1 MRRRRGIGEPWGWRR
16 LPRKSGGVD
25 GSDEI
30 VDGVVA
36 RSAVEADVIEV
47 VDEVGVDAGVGCG
60 EGSEDVAA
68 IFGR

>member
-1 MRRRRGIGEPWGWRR
+1 MSPGAGVASFFFF
-16 LPRKSGGVD
+16 PRKSGGMD

-36 RSAVEADVIEV
+36 RSVVEADVVEV

-60 EGSEDVAA
+60 EGS
-68 IFGR
+68 GP